1 MRSSPSAPTRP
12 TTPPRWPAT
21 LAWFVGL
28 TLVLSVL
35 LYVGP
40 VTPSPGD
47 LVPSVFMAAFLG
59 GLATVI
65 VRSGFQARRHRADT
79 LSDR

>member
-1 MRSSPSAPTRP
+1 MDRSPSAPTGHRP
-12 TTPPRWPAT
+12 SPRWPGT
-21 LAWFVGL
+21 LAWFLGL
-28 TLVLSVL
+28 TLVLTVL

-47 LVPSVFMAAFLG
+47 LVPSVFMAAFLA

-65 VRSGFQARRHRADT
+65 VRSGFQARRPHDDAPFGR
-79 LSDR
+79 